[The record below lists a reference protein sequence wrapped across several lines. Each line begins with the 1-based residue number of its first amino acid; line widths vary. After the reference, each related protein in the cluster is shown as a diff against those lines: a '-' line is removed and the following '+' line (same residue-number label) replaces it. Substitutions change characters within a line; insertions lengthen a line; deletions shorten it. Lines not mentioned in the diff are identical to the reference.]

1 MGHTERGFWGDLPI
15 HVAGAHP
22 KGRRLRAGDVG
33 PYVVAFMDQGPIER
47 RSLLAFDFQGK
58 GVGCPRP
65 RLTRAGVETL
75 LSYDWP
81 GNIRELRNVIERATI
96 FTQGG
101 ALDFDLPLTGADLT
115 PCRLEAVD
123 EVESEYLTDAEMRR
137 RERKNL
143 FIVLRKTAWRIKGV
157 DGAAELLGLRP
168 TTLISRLEKMVLK
181 RPG

>member
-1 MGHTERGFWGDLPI
+1 M
-15 HVAGAHP
+15 
-22 KGRRLRAGDVG
+22 
-33 PYVVAFMDQGPIER
+33 IER
-47 RSLLAFDFQGK
+47 
-58 GVGCPRP
+58 V
-65 RLTRAGVETL
+65 
-75 LSYDWP
+75 
-81 GNIRELRNVIERATI
+81 TI
-96 FTQGG
+96 FAQGG

-143 FIVLRKTAWRIKGV
+143 VFVLQKTARRIKGV

-168 TTLISRLEKMVLK
+168 TTLISRIEKRGLK